1 MKMNSE
7 CKTSLGVGTPKE
19 RKKARQGENFLT
31 NEIHDNDDEAD
42 LRKFGTKHSKK
53 ILAAY

>member
-19 RKKARQGENFLT
+19 RKKERKKESEARREFFN
-31 NEIHDNDDEAD
+31 
-42 LRKFGTKHSKK
+42 K
-53 ILAAY
+53 